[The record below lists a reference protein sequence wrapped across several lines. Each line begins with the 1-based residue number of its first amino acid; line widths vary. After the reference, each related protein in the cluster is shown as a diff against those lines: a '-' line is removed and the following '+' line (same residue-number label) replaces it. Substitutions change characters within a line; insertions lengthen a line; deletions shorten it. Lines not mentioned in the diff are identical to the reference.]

1 VGGARS
7 TPGCDGVAGLRLGLV
22 LEQCLAPVPGGTG
35 RYTHELAAAVAAAA
49 GPDDRV
55 SGWCAWHR
63 DVAAA
68 TIPGVVGPRRLPL
81 PRRLLAEAWRL
92 GSGPGLREPDVVHA
106 PTLLVPP
113 VRGGQR
119 LVVTIHDAVPWTHPA
134 TLTPRGVRW
143 HRRMAERAIAAADAV
158 VVPTEAVAAELV
170 RYLHP
175 RPGQMHV
182 IGEGVADSVRS
193 VPPDA
198 ARRARRLALPDGGYL
213 LTLATLEPRKGL
225 DVALAALARP
235 EAPGLPLLVAGRPG
249 WGGVDLPSQAA
260 RLGLSAGRVRLLG
273 HLHDADLAV
282 VLARATALLM
292 PSRSEGF
299 GLPVV
304 EALAHG
310 VPAVV
315 TDVPALVE
323 VGGGAGSAAVL
334 VVAVDDAAALA
345 SAAAEIVAEA
355 ADPGRRARRAQACR
369 AAVEHRSWASV
380 AATCWRLY
388 RSLTGSAAVSRVR

>member
-1 VGGARS
+1 
-7 TPGCDGVAGLRLGLV
+7 
-22 LEQCLAPVPGGTG
+22 
-35 RYTHELAAAVAAAA
+35 
-49 GPDDRV
+49 
-55 SGWCAWHR
+55 
-63 DVAAA
+63 
-68 TIPGVVGPRRLPL
+68 
-81 PRRLLAEAWRL
+81 
-92 GSGPGLREPDVVHA
+92 
-106 PTLLVPP
+106 
-113 VRGGQR
+113 
-119 LVVTIHDAVPWTHPA
+119 
-134 TLTPRGVRW
+134 
-143 HRRMAERAIAAADAV
+143 
-158 VVPTEAVAAELV
+158 
-170 RYLHP
+170 
-175 RPGQMHV
+175 
-182 IGEGVADSVRS
+182 
-193 VPPDA
+193 
-198 ARRARRLALPDGGYL
+198 
-213 LTLATLEPRKGL
+213 
-225 DVALAALARP
+225 
-235 EAPGLPLLVAGRPG
+235 
-249 WGGVDLPSQAA
+249 
-260 RLGLSAGRVRLLG
+260 VRLLG
-273 HLHDADLAV
+273 HLDDADLAV

>member
-1 VGGARS
+1 VPGVRVG
-7 TPGCDGVAGLRLGLV
+7 VLV
-22 LEQCLAPVPGGTG
+22 EQCLAPVPGGTG
-35 RYTHELAAAVAAAA
+35 RYARELAAALAATA
-49 GPDDRV
+49 GPGDRV
-55 SGWCAWHR
+55 AGWCAWHR
-63 DVAAA
+63 DIAPAA
-68 TIPGVVGPRRLPL
+68 IPGVSGPHRLPL

-92 GSGPGLREPDVVHA
+92 GAGPGLRDADVLHA

-113 VRGGQR
+113 VRRGQR

-143 HRRMAERAIAAADAV
+143 HRAMAERAVGTADVV

-170 RYLHP
+170 RYLPP
-175 RPGQMHV
+175 RPGQLHV
-182 IGEGVADSVRS
+182 IGEGVADAVRS
-193 VPPDA
+193 LPPDA
-198 ARRARRLALPDGGYL
+198 AARGRRLGLPDGGYL

-235 EAPGLPLLVAGRPG
+235 EAPGVPLLVAGRPG
-249 WGGVDLPSQAA
+249 WGGVDLAAQAA
-260 RLGLSAGRVRLLG
+260 RLGLPADRVRLLG
-273 HLHDADLAV
+273 HLGDADLAV
-282 VLARATALLM
+282 VLARASALLM

-323 VGGGAGSAAVL
+323 VAGGPGSAAVL
-334 VVAVDDAAALA
+334 VVPVEDAPALARAAAAL
-345 SAAAEIVAEA
+345 VAEA
-355 ADPGRRARRAQACR
+355 ADPVRRARREQACR
-369 AAVEHRSWASV
+369 AAVQHRTWGSV
-380 AATCWRLY
+380 ARTCWQLY
-388 RSLTGSAAVSRVR
+388 RSLAGSAAVARVR